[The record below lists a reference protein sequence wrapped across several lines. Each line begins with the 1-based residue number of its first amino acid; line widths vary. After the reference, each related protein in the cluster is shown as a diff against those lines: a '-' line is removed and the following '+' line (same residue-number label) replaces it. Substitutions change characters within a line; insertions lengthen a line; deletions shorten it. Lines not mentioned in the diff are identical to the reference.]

1 MSPTL
6 KIAALSLQNCML
18 KMFLTNYQNRLPPS
32 LPLNINST
40 SQYSRFSAWNPMLLK
55 YFQKLLIQTFAFRF
69 RKTRR
74 SLTWFYIL
82 LVSSC
87 RILPLVL
94 KPSIFSWKRNCQSY
108 SLIHNSHWL
117 KRHDKI
123 EQKRDLTMFSLHKK
137 MPVTLFLLPS

>member
-1 MSPTL
+1 MSPWVQHL
-6 KIAALSLQNCML
+6 KLQLYRFRTACSNVPY
-18 KMFLTNYQNRLPPS
+18 KLPPS